1 VTATSYLVSTSTDAN
16 GNPIV
21 STYSTQYS
29 ASTVVSGGSGGSG
42 VSGPTVTQ
50 SGSGGPGSTVT
61 NQNYALPP
69 VCRGNAQNNTYYTSY
84 LVSGSS
90 TLGYITYPGTP
101 TQTAFYYQSTVATY
115 YDDTQSQV
123 TGHDNSA
130 IKATLTATI
139 PIGYGTAPVFDNNG
153 NPLTVSGS
161 PVTTTYYATWGS
173 SSYAPA
179 PANYGLMPS
188 NATFPASGPGGTSIM
203 TSFAVATDVIQSSTM
218 VSTLGYITAPEGFF
232 YTDYPCYGQVQNTL
246 VASTYLTTYQTTG
259 VSTIT
264 NRETL
269 TDSAGRSFT
278 VTEYITTSFTATV
291 TTQQTVYST
300 VVSTYYSVSVREV
313 TATVT
318 ASPTSSSKTSTC
330 RTAATHY
337 ATHIQKRGILGG
349 VLHEMVA
356 NGERHRLRD
365 GMAYATQTALAMN
378 VVGGIGP
385 AGVVLRAPDAKG
397 PHGGGYVMA

>member
-1 VTATSYLVSTSTDAN
+1 VT
-16 GNPIV
+16 
-21 STYSTQYS
+21 Q
-29 ASTVVSGGSGGSG
+29 SGGSGGSG
-42 VSGPTVTQ
+42 SVPTQ
-50 SGSGGPGSTVT
+50 
-61 NQNYALPP
+61 QNYGLPP
-69 VCRGNAQNNTYYTSY
+69 ICRGNAQNNTYYTSY
-84 LVSGSS
+84 LVSGTS
-90 TLGYITYPGTP
+90 TLGYITYPATP

-115 YDDTQSQV
+115 YDDTQSAV
-123 TGHDNSA
+123 TGHDNSDV

-153 NPLTVSGS
+153 NPLTISGS

-188 NATFPASGPGGTSIM
+188 NATFPASGPGGTSMM

-218 VSTLGYITAPEGFF
+218 ITTLGYITAGEGFF

-246 VASTYLTTYQTTG
+246 VASTYLTTYQTSG

-264 NRETL
+264 SRETL
-269 TDSAGRSFT
+269 TDGAGHSFT

-291 TTQQTVYST
+291 TTQKTVYST
-300 VVSTYYSVSVREV
+300 VVSTYYSVSVLEV
-313 TATVT
+313 TATIT

-330 RTAATHY
+330 RMAATHY

-349 VLHEMVA
+349 VLHEMVV

-365 GMAYATQTALAMN
+365 GMAYATQTAMAMN

-385 AGVVLRAPDAKG
+385 AGVVLRAPGGARS
-397 PHGGGYVMA
+397 PHGEGYVMA